1 MKTNYT
7 ITRKILTTV
16 LMIVLC
22 VFLLAGCGSKT
33 DAMEYISVSFTGYNG
48 NGEVDLD
55 VDYDAMIESVI
66 GEEPDDDSYEKFS
79 KWMNEYLIYD
89 EGIKVSCTPKK
100 GLSNGDTVTV
110 KITLSETAAKKVAG
124 GERKFKVS
132 GLPEIETVDIFK
144 DIALR
149 YEGIAGDYTTVH
161 LDKLSDSQILQDCHF
176 NIEPQS
182 NIKNGDIVTVTIT
195 NADAL
200 AEKHLY
206 VPAETS
212 RTFTVSGL
220 DEYLT
225 DSDLLPEEKIRD
237 IIAQYVPTCQKE
249 NNSIFT
255 YSAPI
260 YYKTYFCIG
269 KEDVIG
275 ADFNRLLVYAC
286 YDEYMDGAY
295 RWTVYTPL
303 TFRNLLLT
311 ADGTIELEYSDGQN
325 SVFQTSPE
333 SVEEYM
339 EEQYFVDEIYIE
351 F

>member
-1 MKTNYT
+1 MKTKYI
-7 ITRKILTTV
+7 ITCKILTTV

-22 VFLLAGCGSKT
+22 VFLLTGCGSKT
-33 DAMEYISVSFTGYNG
+33 DAMEYVSVNFTGYNG

-55 VDYDAMIESVI
+55 VDYNAIIEAVI

-79 KWMNEYLIYD
+79 EWMNEYLIYD
-89 EGIKVSCTPKK
+89 EGIEVTCSPRE

-110 KITLSETAAKKVAG
+110 TVSLSETAAKKVT
-124 GERKFKVS
+124 GESKKFTVS

-144 DIALR
+144 DVSLR
-149 YEGIAGDYTTVH
+149 YEGTVGEYTMVH
-161 LDKLSDSQILQDCHF
+161 LEKLSANQILQDCSF
-176 NIEPQS
+176 AVEPQA
-182 NIKNGDIVTVTIT
+182 NVKNGDTVTVTIT
-195 NADAL
+195 NAETL
-200 AEKHLY
+200 AEKHLCA
-206 VPAETS
+206 PADIS

-225 DSDLLPEEKIRD
+225 DSDLLPEDKIRD

-249 NNSIFT
+249 DNSIFT
-255 YSAPI
+255 YSAPT

-286 YDEYMDGAY
+286 YDEYMDGVY

-311 ADGTIELEYSDGQN
+311 ADGNIELEYSDGQS

-339 EEQYFVDEIYIE
+339 EEQYIVDEVYIE
-351 F
+351 Y